1 MWQRTSNR
9 LSLPKRERLT
19 MKTYRS
25 AILITL
31 IGIVLSGCGPER
43 IFSAKVLDGVDPNFD
58 FAAWRMVPNAKGGKK
73 VQLGGRIVQ
82 APQKDG
88 LVTMVLTQLPIAEHP
103 AYGPT
108 DRERGRGEFLVY
120 FNGKIPT
127 NHLQPGNRVIAIGTT
142 QNAVVVAIEDSQ
154 RSLPALTAQCLHI
167 WNTGGKEIADFPNF
181 GAGYQPLEEETY
193 CAASR

>member
-1 MWQRTSNR
+1 
-9 LSLPKRERLT
+9 
-19 MKTYRS
+19 MKIYRG
-25 AILITL
+25 AIAAVL
-31 IGIVLSGCGPER
+31 IGLVLNGCGPQR
-43 IFSAKVLDGVDPNFD
+43 VFSPQVLDGVDPNFD
-58 FAAWRMVPNAKGGKK
+58 FTAWRMVPNAKAGKK
-73 VQLGGRIVQ
+73 VQLGGRILQ

-88 LVTMVLTQLPIAEHP
+88 LVTMVLTQLPIVEHP

-108 DRERGRGEFLVY
+108 DTERGRGEFLVY
-120 FNGKIPT
+120 FNGKVPT

-142 QNAVVVAIEDSQ
+142 QNAAVVAIEDSQ

-193 CAASR
+193 CAAAR